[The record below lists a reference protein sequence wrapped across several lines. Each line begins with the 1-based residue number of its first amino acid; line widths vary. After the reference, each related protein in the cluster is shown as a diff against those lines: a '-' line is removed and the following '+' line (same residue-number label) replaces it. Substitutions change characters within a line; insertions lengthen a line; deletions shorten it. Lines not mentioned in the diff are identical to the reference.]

1 MLGWRTMP
9 FPGPRSTRRR
19 YIFLFSIWFL
29 RHYTFSWRGLVE
41 KDNFGT
47 KQQPAIPPTASSQL
61 FRLQWSNSIKLLS
74 SAPLETAVGC
84 QRCHWTVTKVVTF
97 LILLYPVA
105 LDYVFDDVVANYLSI
120 SSTNLE
126 KKREK

>member
-1 MLGWRTMP
+1 MVKGAKLLD
-9 FPGPRSTRRR
+9 FF
-19 YIFLFSIWFL
+19 IFL
-29 RHYTFSWRGLVE
+29 
-41 KDNFGT
+41 
-47 KQQPAIPPTASSQL
+47 
-61 FRLQWSNSIKLLS
+61 
-74 SAPLETAVGC
+74 GC

-105 LDYVFDDVVANYLSI
+105 LDYAFNDVIANYLSI

>member
-1 MLGWRTMP
+1 M
-9 FPGPRSTRRR
+9 
-19 YIFLFSIWFL
+19 
-29 RHYTFSWRGLVE
+29 RGL
-41 KDNFGT
+41 KLTLYGQRC
-47 KQQPAIPPTASSQL
+47 KL
-61 FRLQWSNSIKLLS
+61 FDFFL
-74 SAPLETAVGC
+74 GC

-97 LILLYPVA
+97 LILFYPVV